1 MYRVMFE
8 PFFSLYLAL
17 AGLWIVLAWMSYR
30 AKRQARRQAIWM
42 SEPGCIGNAYELLRR
57 IGTPAADRDQQP
69 SWQPVANTQQDVAAP
84 TIMSFLV
91 VAILGWMR

>member
-69 SWQPVANTQQDVAAP
+69 RWQPVANAQDVAAP
-84 TIMSFLV
+84 TIMSLLV

>member
-30 AKRQARRQAIWM
+30 AKRQSRRSRIWM
-42 SEPGCIGNAYELLRR
+42 SEPGCVGNAYELLRR

-69 SWQPVANTQQDVAAP
+69 SWQHAAGGQGMAAP

-91 VAILGWMR
+91 VAILGWMW